1 MINIGY
7 LKQIAIDIR
16 SLSPRAKF
24 GLLAPYDKIVLHHIA
39 RSLPDNSIILEVGS
53 FLGGSAAIMSHANPT
68 ATVYSIDKF
77 DDAVEVSRKGQD
89 RIDLVAAALGPGVSW
104 TIDTVQHSVKDYPN
118 IKFLKGSSPY
128 DFQDWDIEID
138 LYYEDGN
145 HTLPTVQDNLQF
157 WSGKVKPGGL
167 ILCHDY
173 RPHLSSDDARRCPDV
188 ENSVHELINS
198 GKVKFVLQVS
208 HFAILQKT

>member
-1 MINIGY
+1 
-7 LKQIAIDIR
+7 
-16 SLSPRAKF
+16 LSPRAKF

-39 RSLPDNSIILEVGS
+39 RSLPDTATILEVGS
-53 FLGGSAAIMSHANPT
+53 FLGASAAIMSHANPT

-77 DDAVEVSRKGQD
+77 DDTVEVSLKGQD

-104 TIDTVQHSVKDYPN
+104 TIDTVQHSVKEYPN

-138 LYYEDGN
+138 LYHEDGN

-173 RPHLSSDDARRCPDV
+173 KPDLPVDDASRCPDV
-188 ENSVHELINS
+188 EISIDELIAT
-198 GKVKFVLQVS
+198 GVAKFVLQVS